1 MVAETISLGILS
13 LPAAV
18 AGLGLVPSLIVII
31 GLGAL
36 ASYTGMLIGQFK
48 QRHPHISSM
57 ADAGEVLMGRFG
69 RELLGTAQLLFLIFI
84 MASHI
89 LTFTVAFNVITKH
102 GTCTMVFGLVGM
114 IISCFLSLPRTLAK
128 VSWLSL
134 VCEYMDAC
142 VGVNVLTKLIAFI
155 SILSAV
161 LITMIAVGIQN
172 PGTVVHATVPTNL
185 VTGFMSAA
193 NIAFSYGLCLIFFLS
208 MLNIH

>member
-36 ASYTGMLIGQFK
+36 ASYTGMLISQFK

-102 GTCTMVFGLVGM
+102 GTCTMVFGVVGM

-134 VCEYMDAC
+134 VCEY
-142 VGVNVLTKLIAFI
+142 VIIFVK
-155 SILSAV
+155 
-161 LITMIAVGIQN
+161 IT
-172 PGTVVHATVPTNL
+172 
-185 VTGFMSAA
+185 
-193 NIAFSYGLCLIFFLS
+193 C
-208 MLNIH
+208 